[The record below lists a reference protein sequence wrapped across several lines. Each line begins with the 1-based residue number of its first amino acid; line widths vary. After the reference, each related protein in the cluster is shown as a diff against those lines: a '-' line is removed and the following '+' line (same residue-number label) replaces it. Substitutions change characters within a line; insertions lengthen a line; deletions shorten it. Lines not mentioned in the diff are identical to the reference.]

1 MDNDKSRVSLWTTSD
16 GPDAPKVN
24 ARPRVHAK
32 RSLGVVSAR
41 RYSPCGSKWVEKR
54 DIFRPARQ
62 KWPVF
67 GVFGLAGRVL
77 SRSGRG
83 WAVVGR
89 TFSRGDAMGL
99 LLGELFR
106 AGMPRGCCWA
116 NFLAPRRRQTPPQSA
131 DDGLLFGHADDA
143 GALAKG
149 EGRRHRHGAGAP
161 REHEEDEDVLG
172 ADRQN
177 RGNAG
182 G

>member
-1 MDNDKSRVSLWTTSD
+1 MR
-16 GPDAPKVN
+16 N
-24 ARPRVHAK
+24 ARWELSQRDDIRPVV
-32 RSLGVVSAR
+32 RSGLKSVIFFALLGKNGRFS
-41 RYSPCGSKWVEKR
+41 
-54 DIFRPARQ
+54 
-62 KWPVF
+62 VF
-67 GVFGLAGRVL
+67 LGLLGEFCLGLA
-77 SRSGRG
+77 
-83 WAVVGR
+83 VG
-89 TFSRGDAMGL
+89 GL

-106 AGMPRGCCWA
+106 AGMPRGYYRA

-149 EGRRHRHGAGAP
+149 EGRRHRHGAGTA